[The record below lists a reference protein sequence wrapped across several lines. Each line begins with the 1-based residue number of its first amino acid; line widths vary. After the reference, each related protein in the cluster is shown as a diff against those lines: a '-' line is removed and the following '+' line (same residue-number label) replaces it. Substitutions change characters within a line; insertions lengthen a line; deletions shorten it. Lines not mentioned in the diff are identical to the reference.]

1 MVVVIVVV
9 EVVRVVVVELITD
22 QVGDE
27 REQIDPWWV
36 NLSLI
41 LGMGTMIW
49 GLAFQELSARSFWVL
64 EAGCCTDSAIYQ
76 HVWLTQGVNDH

>member
-27 REQIDPWWV
+27 REQIDP
-36 NLSLI
+36 
-41 LGMGTMIW
+41 
-49 GLAFQELSARSFWVL
+49 
-64 EAGCCTDSAIYQ
+64 
-76 HVWLTQGVNDH
+76 

>member
-27 REQIDPWWV
+27 REP
-36 NLSLI
+36 
-41 LGMGTMIW
+41 
-49 GLAFQELSARSFWVL
+49 
-64 EAGCCTDSAIYQ
+64 
-76 HVWLTQGVNDH
+76 